1 RGRARRGAA
10 GGGPGVRTRG
20 GRGAGR
26 ASRALSRWG
35 GGDADPVAA
44 RRGAQPVDERWNRGV
59 RSAPAAPDRGRLT
72 MRLTRLVAALSL
84 AAAAFAFAAGA
95 AEASVGLT
103 QIAAKDG
110 LGVVTVY
117 YPSTSEAPTITRGP
131 FTFHMAADGTP
142 SP

>member
-26 ASRALSRWG
+26 ASRALSRSAR
-35 GGDADPVAA
+35 GDADPVAA
-44 RRGAQPVDERWNRGV
+44 RPVAQPVDERWNRGV

-84 AAAAFAFAAGA
+84 PAPPFAFAAGA
-95 AEASVGLT
+95 PPDSVG
-103 QIAAKDG
+103 AAPVPPQRVLAG
-110 LGVVTVY
+110 
-117 YPSTSEAPTITRGP
+117 
-131 FTFHMAADGTP
+131 GT
-142 SP
+142 